1 MRSAAAGRVDAERV
15 LRAAPLLLALALA
28 PACARAVIC
37 TTPDTGR
44 GRFAPA
50 LVQARAVVGHHR
62 LVTRSVDD
70 PSKEGPLCSAPLF
83 EVREDA
89 AVVEL
94 APGTYDIYA
103 EVSPTIAGTFSRSGV
118 AVRGVV
124 TVRAGQCYSPGLVCE
139 RETDLDWEQT
149 CQVVLQPRSCSAPWF
164 GRRVLMQS
172 SQDC

>member
-1 MRSAAAGRVDAERV
+1 V

-50 LVQARAVVGHHR
+50 LVQARAVVGRYR
-62 LVTRSVDD
+62 LVARSVDD
-70 PSKEGPLCSAPLF
+70 PSKESQLCSAPLF
-83 EVREDA
+83 ELRGDA
-89 AVVEL
+89 AFVEL
-94 APGTYDIYA
+94 APGSYEIYA
-103 EVSPTIAGTFSRSGV
+103 DVSPTVAHAFSPSAV
-118 AVRGVV
+118 PVRGLV
-124 TVRAGQCYSPGLVCE
+124 TVRAGQCYSPALVCE
-139 RETDLDWEQT
+139 RETELHWEQT
-149 CQVVLQPRSCSAPWF
+149 CQVVLQSRSCSAPWF